1 MQSEPFKEPVTVYL
15 RGPDGV
21 VGATRIFTTEE
32 AYKAL
37 TTGEQIPV
45 GEPAWH
51 LALAAIVKA
60 LLDPKPEN
68 VEASRGALQRLA
80 NLTAT
85 AAPTG
90 RRAVH

>member
-1 MQSEPFKEPVTVYL
+1 MNTNRCCDDRLNPVL
-15 RGPDGV
+15 RRPDGV
-21 VGATRIFTTEE
+21 RRATRICTTEE

-60 LLDPKPEN
+60 LLDPTRE
-68 VEASRGALQRLA
+68 R
-80 NLTAT
+80 
-85 AAPTG
+85 
-90 RRAVH
+90 

>member
-1 MQSEPFKEPVTVYL
+1 MQSEPFRDPVTVYL
-15 RGPDGV
+15 RRPDGV
-21 VGATRIFTTEE
+21 VRAIRICTTEE

-37 TTGEQIPV
+37 TSGAQIPV

-51 LALAAIVKA
+51 LGAMVKA
-60 LLDPKPEN
+60 LLEPKPEN

-80 NLTAT
+80 DLSAT
-85 AAPTG
+85 APTG

>member
-1 MQSEPFKEPVTVYL
+1 MQSASFREPVTVYL
-15 RGPDGV
+15 RRPDGV
-21 VGATRIFTTEE
+21 RRATRICTTEE

-80 NLTAT
+80 NSSAT
-85 AAPTG
+85 APTG

>member
-1 MQSEPFKEPVTVYL
+1 MQSASFQEPVTVYL
-15 RGPDGV
+15 RCPDGV
-21 VGATRIFTTEE
+21 LRATRICTTEE

-68 VEASRGALQRLA
+68 VEAGRGALQRLA
-80 NLTAT
+80 NLSAR
-85 AAPTG
+85 AAPTN
-90 RRAVH
+90 RRTVH